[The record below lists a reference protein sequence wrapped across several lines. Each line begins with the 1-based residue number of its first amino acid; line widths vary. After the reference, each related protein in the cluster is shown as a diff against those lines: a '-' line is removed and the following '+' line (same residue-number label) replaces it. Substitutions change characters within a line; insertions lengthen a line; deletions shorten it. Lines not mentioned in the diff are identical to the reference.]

1 MTLGIRFKNDF
12 KYDGWRAKSSALC
25 CLLFSIIRWASA
37 RRGGMTVLGK
47 VAVPKPLN
55 LPSQR
60 LENHGMDPTVEI
72 VPKGTLSWGSR
83 PSSSTSNPWGSSTLS
98 PKADG
103 GTSSPSHLSGRPS
116 SGSGTRPSSSCS
128 DRTHELNSN
137 AWGPSSRPSSASGA
151 LASNQTALT
160 SLRPRSAETRPG
172 SSHLSRFA
180 ETSSDSSVAWGPT
193 GVSEKLG
200 VASSR
205 NDGFSLSS
213 GDFPTLGSEKEN
225 SGKSADSQDHGP
237 HSRPGSSSRVASG
250 KENSATSSVG
260 DNAINANVTVNT
272 WRRDG
277 PQHVEEGMFQPPV
290 EKWQGDPPPYLNA
303 NVPPQHFDAW
313 RGPPLNPPPGVWY
326 RGPPGGPP
334 YATPVGVGPGGFPM
348 EPFPYYRPQ
357 IPPPALAN
365 SQPVPPGPGPRG
377 HHPKNG
383 DMYRPH
389 IPDGY
394 VRPGMPLRPGFYP
407 GPMPYEGYYGPPMA
421 YCNSSERDFPYM
433 GMPAGPPIYNRY
445 PGENAPPDPGNNH
458 ARAGPHG
465 PTGRAP
471 GSEQLESG
479 PPEEA
484 RGPYKVLLKQH
495 NEWDETRAE
504 DKWEHTVP
512 DNAPYGVKGDPPRK
526 SLKKNEWGS
535 EDRKDDEIYS
545 GRRILGGDDIS
556 SQNFD
561 NRGRYSSD
569 LPESRGKAKTG
580 QNSVHKS
587 ENEASTFS
595 QGRQAFPATP
605 KDSTLLQKIDGLN
618 AKVRASD
625 GRPDAA
631 SVPRVEEQM
640 SRSQVVTAKVNHPRH
655 EGGTDF
661 GRIHTSGNL
670 VPGSRELD
678 IPTAGNALHSTSSS
692 GTTDSRRA
700 SHGVQGRLD
709 HRGKRFNT
717 PDADGWRKKPLGTEF
732 TGAVSALNSES
743 SSNVHVQDH
752 LSSVI
757 AAETYVIN
765 LQEKDEGESLAPMF
779 DPSDC
784 QEQRAKMR
792 EIAKQRALQLQKEEE
807 ERIREQK
814 AKALAKLE
822 ELNRRTQAT
831 DGNGSTQKLEK
842 APPSVSIQQEKEE
855 CQVPTEQV
863 MVASKPETP
872 TSEFVSNPNAQTTK
886 SSAIEAVESTHLSN
900 APPMETS
907 ENSQL
912 KPVVPHTVSA
922 ADPKAATQ
930 VNEGG
935 TSRHKR
941 MGHKQRQNISL
952 GGNLTEKSVPISST
966 EAQKNSTDVAVNDA
980 LTEVVAGE
988 VGPSHESSLPVNSNV
1003 LMESSAH
1010 QRRKFNRSSK
1020 NKHKSDDVP
1029 SVTALVP
1036 KETNAEK
1043 ASFESGKLGSSELE
1057 LDLSSVHFSEQ
1068 QRTSLPNE
1076 EPSGRA
1082 NSQWKSQHTRRMPKS
1097 QQANRNA
1104 EKDAVMWAPV
1114 RSDKKAEFI
1123 DEASNRTIPDP
1134 IIGTAK
1140 ADSVIHNNTKSKR
1153 AEMERYV
1160 PKPVAKEQLAQQ
1172 TLLDETVENCQTVNL
1187 TIGNIVCTVESGNGN
1202 DNQNKQSKAPGSWR
1216 QRGSPDGSSSI
1227 LDPSQNIQESIEQQQ
1242 QSLKPEVNSMKEK
1255 TKLSDDLNASD
1266 GWNTSETFD
1275 TAAPVSSALVKEQGV
1290 ITGRGKRQ
1298 AFRGQR
1304 NIISGDNDKSS
1315 SQTPAPEIVG
1325 QTDKS
1330 SAAKENRTTS
1340 QWQPKSQVY
1349 AFPNQRASRPG
1360 GGQSGTAAEARNPI
1374 KKDSHSHDRVQMAS
1388 DHKNQ
1393 RAEHT
1398 VQPSNEQS
1406 VPEQKNEVVIPNE
1419 AHQESKREKNVASFR
1434 GQPNPPNQNS
1444 AVSTTDLVPL
1454 PSGDTENE
1462 QQRFSSGFR
1471 KNGNQNNRSG
1481 RVHESRGDWSLGG
1494 QDNRQHNNTSSNRER
1509 QRHNSHYEYQPI
1521 GQQNY
1526 SKTNNSEGSVDGS
1539 HNPGTR
1545 YRERSQGNSRRGG
1558 GNFGNRQGGTARV
1571 DASYD

>member
-1 MTLGIRFKNDF
+1 MT
-12 KYDGWRAKSSALC
+12 SSIMAGER
-25 CLLFSIIRWASA
+25 RWATA

-55 LPSQR
+55 LPSQK

-128 DRTHELNSN
+128 DRTHEVNST
-137 AWGPSSRPSSASGA
+137 AWGSSSRPSSASGA

-180 ETSSDSSVAWGPT
+180 ETSSDSSVVWGPT
-193 GVSEKLG
+193 GVSEKMG

-250 KENSATSSVG
+250 KEKSATSSIG
-260 DNAINANVTVNT
+260 DSSMNANVTVNT

-277 PQHVEEGMFQPPV
+277 PQHVEDGMLQPPV

-303 NVPPQHFDAW
+303 PPPHFDAW
-313 RGPPLNPPPGVWY
+313 RGHPLNPPPGVWY

-334 YATPVGVGPGGFPM
+334 YGTPLGPGGFPM

-365 SQPVPPGPGPRG
+365 SQPVPPPGAGPRG

-383 DMYRPH
+383 DMYRSH

-407 GPMPYEGYYGPPMA
+407 GPVPFEGYYGPPMG
-421 YCNSSERDFPYM
+421 YCNSSERDFPFM
-433 GMPAGPPIYNRY
+433 GMPAGPPMYNRY

-465 PTGRAP
+465 PTGRA
-471 GSEQLESG
+471 SVSDQVESG
-479 PPEEA
+479 HPEDA

-495 NEWDETRAE
+495 NEWDEKRAE
-504 DKWEHTVP
+504 DKWEHNVP
-512 DNAPYGVKGDPPRK
+512 DNAPYIGKGDPPRK
-526 SLKKNEWGS
+526 STQKYEWGS
-535 EDRKDDEIYS
+535 EDRKDDDIYS
-545 GRRILGGDDIS
+545 GRRILGGDEIP

-569 LPESRGKAKTG
+569 LPENRGKAKTADHS
-580 QNSVHKS
+580 SVLKS
-587 ENEASTFS
+587 ENAASTFS
-595 QGRQAFPATP
+595 QAPQVFTATP
-605 KDSTLLQKIDGLN
+605 KDSALLQKIEGLN
-618 AKVRASD
+618 AKARASD
-625 GRPDAA
+625 GRPDAV
-631 SVPRVEEQM
+631 SVPSGDEKM
-640 SRSQVVTAKVNHPRH
+640 SRSQVVDAKVNHLRN

-670 VPGSRELD
+670 VHASRELD
-678 IPTAGNALHSTSSS
+678 IPTSDNTLHSTASS
-692 GTTDSRRA
+692 GTNISRRA

-709 HRGKRFNT
+709 HRGKKFNT
-717 PDADGWRKKPLGTEF
+717 QDADGWRKKPLAVES
-732 TGAVSALNSES
+732 TGAVSVLNLEP
-743 SSNVHVQDH
+743 SSNVPVQDH
-752 LSSVI
+752 LPSVI
-757 AAETYVIN
+757 AAEKYVIN
-765 LQEKDEGESLAPMF
+765 LQEKDEGESLTPMF

-822 ELNRRTQAT
+822 ELNRRTQAA
-831 DGNGSTQKLEK
+831 DGSTQKVEK

-855 CQVPTEQV
+855 CQVPAEQV
-863 MVASKPETP
+863 MVACKSETP
-872 TSEFVSNPNAQTTK
+872 SPELVSNPNAQITK
-886 SSAIEAVESTHLSN
+886 SSAIGAAESADLSN
-900 APPMETS
+900 ATTMEMS
-907 ENSQL
+907 ENVQL
-912 KPVVPHTVSA
+912 EPVVPHTASA
-922 ADPKAATQ
+922 ADPRAATQ
-930 VNEGG
+930 VNEGN
-935 TSRHKR
+935 TSRHRR
-941 MGHKQRQNISL
+941 MGYKLRHNISQ
-952 GGNLTEKSVPISST
+952 GGNLTEKSVTLSST
-966 EAQKNSTDVAVNDA
+966 EAQKNNTDVPVNA
-980 LTEVVAGE
+980 TTEVVAGE
-988 VGPSHESSLPVNSNV
+988 VGPSRELSLPMDPNI
-1003 LMESSAH
+1003 LTESSAH
-1010 QRRKFNRSSK
+1010 QKKKNSRSNK
-1020 NKHKSDDVP
+1020 NKHRSDDVP

-1036 KETNAEK
+1036 KETNSEK
-1043 ASFESGKLGSSELE
+1043 ASVESGKLGFSELE
-1057 LDLSSVHFSEQ
+1057 SDLSSIQSSEQ
-1068 QRTSLPNE
+1068 QRTLLPNE

-1097 QQANRNA
+1097 QQANRNT

-1114 RSDKKAEFI
+1114 RSDKKAEFM
-1123 DEASNRTIPDP
+1123 DEASNRTIPD
-1134 IIGTAK
+1134 T
-1140 ADSVIHNNTKSKR
+1140 VIATEKVDNVIPNNPKSKR

-1172 TLLDETVENCQTVNL
+1172 TLLDETVESSHTVNL
-1187 TIGNIVCTVESGNGN
+1187 TIGNIICTVEPGNVN
-1202 DNQNKQSKAPGSWR
+1202 DKQKKQSKAHGSWQ
-1216 QRGSPDGSSSI
+1216 QRGSHDVLISSI
-1227 LDPSQNIQESIEQQQ
+1227 SDCSKSTQESIEQQQ

-1255 TKLSDDLNASD
+1255 TKLSDDWNASD
-1266 GWNTSETFD
+1266 GWNTSETSD
-1275 TAAPVSSALVKEQGV
+1275 TAVPVSSAVVKDQGL
-1290 ITGRGKRQ
+1290 ITSRGKRHP
-1298 AFRGQR
+1298 FKGHR
-1304 NIISGDNDKSS
+1304 NVSSGDNDKSS
-1315 SQTPAPEIVG
+1315 PHNPAPEIVG

-1349 AFPNQRASRPG
+1349 ASPNQRANRPG
-1360 GGQSGTAAEARNPI
+1360 GGQSGIAAEARNPM
-1374 KKDSHSHDRVQMAS
+1374 KKDSHFHDRVQMAP
-1388 DHKNQ
+1388 DHKKE
-1393 RAEHT
+1393 RGEHK

-1406 VPEQKNEVVIPNE
+1406 VSEQKDEVVLPNVG
-1419 AHQESKREKNVASFR
+1419 HQESKREKNVASFR
-1434 GQPNPPNQNS
+1434 GQPNPPNQS
-1444 AVSTTDLVPL
+1444 SVVSPTDLVPL
-1454 PSGDTENE
+1454 PSGDTQNE

-1526 SKTNNSEGSVDGS
+1526 SKTNNFEGSIDGS
-1539 HNPGTR
+1539 HNPGSR
-1545 YRERSQGNSRRGG
+1545 YRERSQGHLRRGG
-1558 GNFGNRQGGTARV
+1558 GNFSNRQSGTVRT